1 MIIIMMSGLV
11 LTVVTVAADVV
22 VVGVKSAGVAAIYC

>member
-11 LTVVTVAADVV
+11 LTVVTVIVV
-22 VVGVKSAGVAAIYC
+22 VAGVKSAGVAAIHC